1 MAFVL
6 NRLSYAVMSHVVVIA
21 LTAEG
26 SPAALNTAVV
36 ADRNSTV
43 STFRYGRLS
52 TSEWSSGSVPLSGR
66 FTEFASVIQ
75 GRCDRESRSLA
86 RWAIA
91 YRCYSSFPCTSS
103 TVALFLCQ
111 GQMRLTMAYLLE
123 HPRGEQE
130 QIFGSVILEDYFG
143 QHSYSQLKP
152 SMLGRRYPSILW
164 T

>member
-1 MAFVL
+1 M
-6 NRLSYAVMSHVVVIA
+6 VVIA
-21 LTAEG
+21 HDAERISAAFRATVRTNRSSAVTA
-26 SPAALNTAVV
+26 L
-36 ADRNSTV
+36 RH
-43 STFRYGRLS
+43 GRLA
-52 TSEWSSGSVPLSGR
+52 TSDWSSGSVQLSGS
-66 FTEFASVIQ
+66 FTEFASLSQ
-75 GRCDRESRSLA
+75 DRCDRESRSLA
-86 RWAIA
+86 GWAIA

-103 TVALFLCQ
+103 TVDLFLCQ